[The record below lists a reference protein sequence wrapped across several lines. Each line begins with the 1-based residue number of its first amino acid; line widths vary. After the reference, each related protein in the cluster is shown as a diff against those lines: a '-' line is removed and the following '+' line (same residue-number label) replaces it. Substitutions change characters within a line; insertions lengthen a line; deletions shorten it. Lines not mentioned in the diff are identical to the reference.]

1 MCNSLAAWYALT
13 SEFAM
18 VVDYIVFFV
27 DLHVRCQQQTN
38 KSTLFAAKLR
48 FAFFRSCMS
57 FSQHV
62 YGEDECF
69 GNLMKSCECG
79 NGNGW

>member
-1 MCNSLAAWYALT
+1 M
-13 SEFAM
+13 F
-18 VVDYIVFFV
+18 VVNNK
-27 DLHVRCQQQTN
+27 QTN
-38 KSTLFAAKLR
+38 QLYLLPNCVLHFSEAACR
-48 FAFFRSCMS
+48 